1 MVGQVMLGYAR
12 ADHAGSDTVLQNTD
26 PVTAPTRAPLS
37 RLSGTTYC
45 VTPTDVA
52 LEEFEGHF

>member
-1 MVGQVMLGYAR
+1 MLGYAR